1 MLLSRQK
8 RSSSWI
14 QDGTRFGV
22 VDRMSGPLRK
32 LLGPSKAR
40 LKRYIEEAERLLA
53 QSLEGKTME
62 EEEES
67 IEGLI
72 ERMNNNVSVV
82 KRCNDDWAS
91 LLKTAGAEGRS
102 KDR

>member
-1 MLLSRQK
+1 MLLSRRK

-22 VDRMSGPLRK
+22 VDTEDVGAVRK

-40 LKRYIEEAERLLA
+40 LKRYLEEAERLLA

-72 ERMNNNVSVV
+72 ERIKYNVSVV

-91 LLKTAGAEGRS
+91 LY
-102 KDR
+102 